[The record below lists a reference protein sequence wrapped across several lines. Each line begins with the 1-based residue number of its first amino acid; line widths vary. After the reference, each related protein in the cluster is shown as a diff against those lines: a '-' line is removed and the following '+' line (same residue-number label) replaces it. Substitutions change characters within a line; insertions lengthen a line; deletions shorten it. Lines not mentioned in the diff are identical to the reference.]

1 MERLNKLVD
10 QLWELLK
17 LQFFWYIF
25 SLRGGILLGIF
36 PATAAAYGVVRDKM
50 RKKSVSFSYQDVK
63 KYYQTSFK
71 MANSI
76 GWLLTVLTIFVG
88 WNWLLT
94 PSIPNSYIRIGM
106 YGILVIFSL
115 FLLLLW
121 TYVFSV
127 LAHFRLQFTHYL
139 LLSLQM
145 GLMHLSHTILHMLL
159 FFIWLLFIYHFIQ
172 IGILIGVPLIIYMQL
187 YINMY
192 LFNKDVQTAT

>member
-50 RKKSVSFSYQDVK
+50 RKKSVTFAYQDLR

-71 MANSI
+71 MANGI
-76 GWLLTVLTIFVG
+76 GWLLTALTIFVA

-94 PSIPNSYIRIGM
+94 PSIPNSNIRIGM
-106 YGILVIFSL
+106 YGILVIF
-115 FLLLLW
+115 
-121 TYVFSV
+121 
-127 LAHFRLQFTHYL
+127 
-139 LLSLQM
+139 
-145 GLMHLSHTILHMLL
+145 
-159 FFIWLLFIYHFIQ
+159 
-172 IGILIGVPLIIYMQL
+172 
-187 YINMY
+187 
-192 LFNKDVQTAT
+192 